1 VANIQYFYLIYNFMK
16 TFTQKINEQVDVK
29 VQPINTELIYLTE
42 GGIQVGSLLLVFNEG
57 NASIYSL
64 EVLDSH
70 RGKGYGKRLVEG
82 AISLCKEKKCASLEL
97 RTEQDN
103 KVANSL
109 YQSMGFQLRGLKDNF
124 NDYIKSF

>member
-42 GGIQVGSLLLVFNEG
+42 GGIQVGSLLLVFN
-57 NASIYSL
+57 